1 MFNRVKPSPV
11 VLVALGSMHISE
23 MQVPSAAMFPNG
35 FEGRLC
41 KFSGESNCR
50 AFCWLWRLGDQIVVL
65 LTGQQTVY
73 VMCKYMC
80 KCTSTYTIWYHFRK
94 HLETPGAVFGDKRFF
109 FLRLEMQ
116 NTWVMDKN
124 MNEEY
129 KQYNLNTR
137 PQIASVWENT
147 RSVVSKRSL
156 DKKDC
161 RSKNHERLV
170 YIM

>member
-1 MFNRVKPSPV
+1 
-11 VLVALGSMHISE
+11 
-23 MQVPSAAMFPNG
+23 
-35 FEGRLC
+35 
-41 KFSGESNCR
+41 
-50 AFCWLWRLGDQIVVL
+50 
-65 LTGQQTVY
+65 
-73 VMCKYMC
+73 
-80 KCTSTYTIWYHFRK
+80 
-94 HLETPGAVFGDKRFF
+94 
-109 FLRLEMQ
+109 MQ